1 MKLDTP
7 TIAIIVAIAFFY
19 IKVVFFQWRKARAEA
34 KKTNIEIAKARKK
47 GKTPE
52 IPAKPSGFFNIQVIS
67 WYAVGATLVLVLVGY
82 AMQSMTFL
90 PAEVTAFWWVLI
102 VIGIVGLTFSVK

>member
-34 KKTNIEIAKARKK
+34 SKTNVVIAKARKK

-52 IPAKPSGFFNIQVIS
+52 IPAKPSGFFNLQVVS
-67 WYAVGATLVLVLVGY
+67 WYAVGATLVIVLLGY
-82 AMQSMTFL
+82 AMKTMTFL

-102 VIGIVGLTFSVK
+102 VVGIVGLTFSVK

>member
-1 MKLDTP
+1 MTLDTP

-47 GKTPE
+47 GKTPD
-52 IPAKPSGFFNIQVIS
+52 IPAKPSGFFNIQVVS
-67 WYAVGATLVLVLVGY
+67 WYAVAGTLALVLIGY
-82 AMQSMTFL
+82 AMKSTTFL

-102 VIGIVGLTFSVK
+102 VAGIVGLTFSVK